1 MNVYPALLLI
11 IAPDVI
17 PFLMD
22 ARNEVQNASVML
34 TDLELHLSNMQ
45 QMIDLLLLKTTAIK
59 NNSDNGIMMMNNALV
74 NGK

>member
-1 MNVYPALLLI
+1 MYPALLLI

-34 TDLELHLSNMQ
+34 NGLELHLSNMQ

>member
-1 MNVYPALLLI
+1 MYPALLLI

-34 TDLELHLSNMQ
+34 TGLDLHLSNMQ
-45 QMIDLLLLKTTAIK
+45 QLIDLLLRKTTTIK
-59 NNSDNGIMMMNNALV
+59 SNSENGIMMMNNALV

>member
-1 MNVYPALLLI
+1 MYPALLLI

-34 TDLELHLSNMQ
+34 TGLELHLSNMQ

>member
-1 MNVYPALLLI
+1 MYPALLLI

-17 PFLMD
+17 PFLMH

-34 TDLELHLSNMQ
+34 TGLELHLSNMQ
-45 QMIDLLLLKTTAIK
+45 QLIDLLLLKTTAIK
-59 NNSDNGIMMMNNALV
+59 SNSDNGIMMMNNALV

>member
-1 MNVYPALLLI
+1 MYPALLLI

-22 ARNEVQNASVML
+22 ARNEVQNVSVML
-34 TDLELHLSNMQ
+34 AGLELHLSNMQ

>member
-1 MNVYPALLLI
+1 MYPALLLI

-34 TDLELHLSNMQ
+34 TGLELHLSNMQ
-45 QMIDLLLLKTTAIK
+45 QLIDLLFLKTTAIK

>member
-1 MNVYPALLLI
+1 MYPALLLI

-34 TDLELHLSNMQ
+34 AGLELHLSNMQ
-45 QMIDLLLLKTTAIK
+45 QLIDLLLLKTTAIK
-59 NNSDNGIMMMNNALV
+59 SNSDNGIMMMNNALV
-74 NGK
+74 DGK

>member
-1 MNVYPALLLI
+1 MYPALLLI
-11 IAPDVI
+11 IAPDAI

-34 TDLELHLSNMQ
+34 TGLELHLSNMQ
-45 QMIDLLLLKTTAIK
+45 QLIDLLFLKTTAIK
-59 NNSDNGIMMMNNALV
+59 SNSDNGIMMMNNALV

>member
-1 MNVYPALLLI
+1 MYPALLLI

-34 TDLELHLSNMQ
+34 TGLELHLSNMQ
-45 QMIDLLLLKTTAIK
+45 QLIDLLLLKTTAIK

>member
-1 MNVYPALLLI
+1 MYPALLLI

-17 PFLMD
+17 PFLMH
-22 ARNEVQNASVML
+22 ALNEVQNASVML
-34 TDLELHLSNMQ
+34 TGLELHLSNMQ
-45 QMIDLLLLKTTAIK
+45 QLIDLLFLKTTAIK

>member
-1 MNVYPALLLI
+1 MYPALLLI

-34 TDLELHLSNMQ
+34 AGLELHLSNMQ
-45 QMIDLLLLKTTAIK
+45 QLIDLLLLKTTAIK
-59 NNSDNGIMMMNNALV
+59 SNSDNGIMMMNNALV

>member
-1 MNVYPALLLI
+1 MYPALLLI

-34 TDLELHLSNMQ
+34 TGLELHLSNMQ
-45 QMIDLLLLKTTAIK
+45 QVIDLLLLKTTAIK

>member
-1 MNVYPALLLI
+1 MYTVLLLI

-34 TDLELHLSNMQ
+34 TGLDLHLSNMQ
-45 QMIDLLLLKTTAIK
+45 QLIDLLLRKTTTIK
-59 NNSDNGIMMMNNALV
+59 SNSENGIMMMNNALV

>member
-22 ARNEVQNASVML
+22 ARNEVQNVSVML
-34 TDLELHLSNMQ
+34 TGLELHLSNMQ
-45 QMIDLLLLKTTAIK
+45 QLIDLLFLKTTAIK

>member
-1 MNVYPALLLI
+1 MYPALLLI

-22 ARNEVQNASVML
+22 ARNEAQNASVML
-34 TDLELHLSNMQ
+34 TGLELHLSNMQ

>member
-1 MNVYPALLLI
+1 MYPALLLI

-34 TDLELHLSNMQ
+34 TGLELHLSNMQ
-45 QMIDLLLLKTTAIK
+45 QLIDLLFLKTTAIK
-59 NNSDNGIMMMNNALV
+59 SNSDNGIMMMNNALV